1 MLVPMMRGTL
11 ALYCVSTTTRTGALC
26 VCSGP
31 AMPCRIRGDTST
43 KPRYL
48 TSKPLAPST
57 RMRSWRG
64 RKGTDANLVLQ
75 KDSAIVV
82 TIEPVST
89 KASQPI
95 PSTSTST
102 TFAGPTICRM
112 SWPSVEHTPGV
123 RVPVP
128 SVANSL
134 TQGTACFPT
143 GWHGTVSCSGPGHR
157 TCSNHASVVVG
168 DFLQVGD
175 HFSLPDQWVVDYDV
189 VGLAFVLA
197 FPWRPSFD
205 PSSAAPLSLLLH
217 LLLLQNQLGEAG
229 RPPGWYS
236 LSCAW
241 GWVALPGPSLAR
253 LTWNISKALDRWHY
267 CQTLWRVA
275 AFSRSEYR
283 PTQSLLR
290 SISSEETWFTLPRCR
305 SWETMSSKRPA
316 HAATLSSFFCRSA

>member
-1 MLVPMMRGTL
+1 MTPLQNQGTLPLNHWHLRHEWGLGMVARVPMPTW
-11 ALYCVSTTTRTGALC
+11 S
-26 VCSGP
+26 S
-31 AMPCRIRGDTST
+31 
-43 KPRYL
+43 
-48 TSKPLAPST
+48 
-57 RMRSWRG
+57 
-64 RKGTDANLVLQ
+64 RKT
-75 KDSAIVV
+75 AIVV

-89 KASQPI
+89 KASQP
-95 PSTSTST
+95 STST

-112 SWPSVEHTPGV
+112 SWPSVQLTPGV

-134 TQGTACFPT
+134 TEGTARFPAGWQGTL
-143 GWHGTVSCSGPGHR
+143 SCSGPGHR

-197 FPWRPSFD
+197 FSWRPSFD
-205 PSSAAPLSLLLH
+205 PSSTAPLSLLLH
-217 LLLLQNQLGEAG
+217 LLLLQNQPGEAG
-229 RPPGWYS
+229 RPPGWCA

-267 CQTLWRVA
+267 CQTCDGSLPSA
-275 AFSRSEYR
+275 APSIDQPKVCCAASRQKK
-283 PTQSLLR
+283 PD
-290 SISSEETWFTLPRCR
+290 LPPR